1 MPPRR
6 RRERLTREERIAAL
20 EQELINM
27 RLMLMEA
34 FRLILLLLGEP
45 PDGQIQNLMEL
56 HLMEAQRLEPPRR
69 RQRRL

>member
-45 PDGQIQNLMEL
+45 QMVKYKT
-56 HLMEAQRLEPPRR
+56 
-69 RQRRL
+69 